1 MTKGAG
7 RGSQGRSGRE
17 MSDKKQRATAG
28 DEHKPGQKEVA
39 QLKPAK
45 GKRQRLRG
53 PMDEQWL
60 ERNIR
65 EMYQEVV
72 KEPIPEDMLK
82 ILNQVS
88 KLKKDE

>member
-1 MTKGAG
+1 
-7 RGSQGRSGRE
+7 
-17 MSDKKQRATAG
+17 MSDKKQQRATVGEAQ
-28 DEHKPGQKEVA
+28 KSGQKEVT

-45 GKRQRLRG
+45 GKRQRLQG

-65 EMYQEVV
+65 EMYQEVI

-82 ILNQVS
+82 ILNQVP
-88 KLKKDE
+88 KLKDE